1 MTHIK
6 NGDKKMEKQTIHCS
20 VHNCDF
26 CNEQENHC
34 ELEEIKVCNCS
45 NDHEKEATMCDS
57 FKEKE
62 NR

>member
-1 MTHIK
+1 MHHNT
-6 NGDKKMEKQTIHCS
+6 GDENVEKQTIHCS

-26 CNEQENHC
+26 CNVQENHC
-34 ELEEIKVCNCS
+34 QLQEIKVCNCS
-45 NDHEKEATMCDS
+45 VNHEKEATMCDS